1 MGRIM
6 AAIDDPVALSARP
19 LFEPVG
25 AWLRIF
31 GGECLPGT
39 EALNRALD
47 TLAERPCAASGRPI
61 RFVPPGG
68 VDAAYEERVFQRGE
82 IETRPDDWHDFFN
95 ALAWLAYPRAKR
107 ALNGRHH
114 AALQAQRA
122 AGRSERG
129 ALRDAATQFDECGIA
144 VACAA
149 PALIELIR
157 RHAWKDLFWARRAE
171 LAREM
176 RFFVF
181 GHATWDQLRAPF
193 LGLTAKAV
201 LIDVGQAWLSLPIER
216 QRADIDGWLAEIFS
230 RGEAFSRPGDFQPLP
245 LLGIPGVVA
254 ASASPDY
261 FDDARQ
267 FRPARK
273 KRGPAEAGPALEQ
286 EV

>member
-19 LFEPVG
+19 LYEPVG
-25 AWLRIF
+25 AWLRAC
-31 GGECLPGT
+31 GGARLPGT
-39 EALNRALD
+39 EALNRALEA
-47 TLAERPCAASGRPI
+47 LAERPCAASGRPI

-114 AALQAQRA
+114 VALQAQRA
-122 AGRSERG
+122 AGRRERG

-144 VACAA
+144 VASAD
-149 PALIELIR
+149 PALVELIR
-157 RHAWKDLFWARRAE
+157 GHAWKELFWARRAE

-193 LGLTAKAV
+193 VGLTAKAV
-201 LIDVGQAWLSLPIER
+201 LLDVGQAWLASPIER
-216 QRADIDGWLAEIFS
+216 QRADIDGWLADFFS
-230 RGEAFSRPGDFQPLP
+230 RRDAFSRPGDFQPLP